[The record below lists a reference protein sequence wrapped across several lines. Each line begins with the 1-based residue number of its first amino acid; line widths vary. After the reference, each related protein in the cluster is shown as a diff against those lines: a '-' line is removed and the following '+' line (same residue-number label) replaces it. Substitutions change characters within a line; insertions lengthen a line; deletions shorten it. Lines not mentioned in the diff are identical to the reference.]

1 MITLY
6 QLATS
11 PFTEKVRRALA
22 YKGLAYE
29 VHEVERG
36 AVAEGKYAAVSPT
49 GKFPAIDHDGHAVWD
64 STDILIYLDKI
75 FEDRPLI
82 PTDIRD
88 AGLAHAI
95 EDWADESLYF
105 YEMTMRLAWE
115 HNLEAALDEFAVGMP
130 GMSREQLR
138 AAILQGAGTL
148 TKTQGLGRKP
158 IAQVIADAQRHFAA
172 IDAMLTDRN
181 WLVGT
186 SLSVADLAVIA
197 QVNALLYAVEARDA
211 LATTK
216 NVTAW
221 MERINAAA
229 PK

>member
-64 STDILIYLDKI
+64 STDILIYLDKA

-82 PTDIRD
+82 PADIRD
-88 AGLAHAI
+88 AGLAHVI

-115 HNLEAALDEFAVGMP
+115 HNLESALDEFAVGMP

-138 AAILQGAGTL
+138 AAILQGAGAL